1 MMSDVAFAYCAKKG
15 IRNRMGEH
23 VRIRVSIEPAIMGDF
38 HSTEDESSP
47 LN

>member
-1 MMSDVAFAYCAKKG
+1 MMSDVAFAHCAKKR
-15 IRNRMGEH
+15 IRNRMRKH
-23 VRIRVSIEPAIMGDF
+23 VCIRVSIEPAIMGDF